1 MYEISD
7 NISLTG
13 ELYNDNYELVN
24 TPEVKLSLTDA
35 ANKEYKFTLDRTDNA
50 YRLDIGQLPAG
61 NYRYMARVLFQGK
74 ELTSGGDF
82 SVKNNDKELFDLMA
96 DFGLL
101 RQISEDSGG
110 RFISVNELDKLADM
124 IKSNDA
130 IKPIIRSDKRTD
142 PLINLK
148 WIFGLL
154 AFLLSAEWALR
165 RYLGRY

>member
-1 MYEISD
+1 
-7 NISLTG
+7 
-13 ELYNDNYELVN
+13 
-24 TPEVKLSLTDA
+24 
-35 ANKEYKFTLDRTDNA
+35 
-50 YRLDIGQLPAG
+50 
-61 NYRYMARVLFQGK
+61 MARVLFQGK